1 VDTTVNAVELRSRLA
16 HGDDIR
22 LIDVR
27 TTAEFETGHIP
38 ASYHVPLDALREHR
52 DEFRH
57 VDTHVVLVCQ
67 SGNRAAQAAE
77 RLADAGLANVQI
89 LDGGITRWVA
99 IGGDVNRGR
108 QRWPIERQVRLAA
121 GAIVLTSVL
130 ASLALPA
137 AGAIAGLV
145 GGGLVIAAL
154 SDTCAMGNL
163 LARLPYNR
171 GARCDV
177 GAIVEEL
184 TNPPA
189 PPEPA

>member
-1 VDTTVNAVELRSRLA
+1 MDTTVNAVELRSRLA

-22 LIDVR
+22 LIDVC

-38 ASYHVPLDALREHR
+38 TSYHVPLDALREHR

-57 VDTHVVLVCQ
+57 LDVHVVVCQ
-67 SGNRAAQAAE
+67 SGNRAAQAAQ

-99 IGGDVNRGR
+99 TGGDVNRGP
-108 QRWPIERQVRLAA
+108 QRWPLERQVRLAA

-130 ASLALPA
+130 ASLTLPA

-145 GGGLVIAAL
+145 GGGLAIAAL
-154 SDTCAMGNL
+154 TDTCAIGNL

-171 GARCDV
+171 GNRCDV
-177 GAIVEEL
+177 GAVVHEL
-184 TNPPA
+184 TDLTA
-189 PPEPA
+189 PSGTA